1 MMFEFIPCL
10 TLVFYALEM
19 VWLMHHAKFWAPLTI
34 FKSKKWTASTAKG
47 CVVAEAIFF
56 CNTML
61 DDGVKETTAAIAVT
75 EIAEIFNLATG

>member
-1 MMFEFIPCL
+1 
-10 TLVFYALEM
+10 M
-19 VWLMHHAKFWAPLTI
+19 VWLMNYVKFWAPLSI

-47 CVVAEAIFF
+47 CVLAAAGSF

-75 EIAEIFNLATG
+75 EIVEIFDLATG